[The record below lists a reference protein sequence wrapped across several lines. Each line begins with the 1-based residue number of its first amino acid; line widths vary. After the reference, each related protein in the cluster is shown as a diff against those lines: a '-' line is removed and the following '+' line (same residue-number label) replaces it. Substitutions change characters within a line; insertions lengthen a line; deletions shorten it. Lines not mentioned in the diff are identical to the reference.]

1 MEWCTASELN
11 NHHFTIDYSIDGVNF
26 EPIGTVAGSGTSE
39 FKHCYSFVSNSTIG
53 DIGYYRLMQTD
64 NNGNAKTFK
73 VVSLEACGD
82 NLSGNITLTNNGT
95 KEVGVL
101 VNSLTDATIDLFVY
115 NALGQILD
123 VKTLEL
129 KKGYNT
135 LRVNLNNV
143 SNALYYVSVYK
154 GNALQ
159 VSKKIIVSDLGN

>member
-1 MEWCTASELN
+1 
-11 NHHFTIDYSIDGVNF
+11 
-26 EPIGTVAGSGTSE
+26 
-39 FKHCYSFVSNSTIG
+39 
-53 DIGYYRLMQTD
+53 MQTD

-101 VNSLTDATIDLFVY
+101 VNSLSDTTIDLFVY

-135 LRVNLNNV
+135 LKVNLNNV

-154 GNALQ
+154 GNTLQ
-159 VSKKIIVSDLGN
+159 VSKKIIVSDLGD